1 MGQIVRADKSKD
13 FKCYASADLVEGRT
27 VLDVTYTAGSYGMG
41 GYGFLGL
48 KLKASG
54 FRLEEWL
61 VCTLWSADN
70 WMTVGGRWLASHPG
84 QYEEQKPL
92 YGYVEFV
99 EQYRERGWASEDWD
113 EFKPLVLSRDL
124 KKFECERHWCKLSI
138 GKVVVEIETNP
149 SARPIQYGNKMP
161 RALEPGNDLRR
172 AWILARD
179 AYLPI

>member
-27 VLDVTYTAGSYGMG
+27 ILDVTYIAGSYGMG

-48 KLKASG
+48 KLEASG
-54 FRLEEWL
+54 SRSEEWL

-70 WMTVGGRWLASHPG
+70 WMTVDGRWLASHPG

-92 YGYVEFV
+92 HGFI
-99 EQYRERGWASEDWD
+99 EQYGERKGTTERWD
-113 EFKPLVLSRDL
+113 EFKPLVLNREL
-124 KKFECERHWCKLSI
+124 KKFECEQHWCRLSI
-138 GKVVVEIETNP
+138 GKIVVEIEKD
-149 SARPIQYGNKMP
+149 SGARPIMYGNKLP
-161 RALEPGNDLRR
+161 RALESGDDLRW

-179 AYLPI
+179 SYLPV